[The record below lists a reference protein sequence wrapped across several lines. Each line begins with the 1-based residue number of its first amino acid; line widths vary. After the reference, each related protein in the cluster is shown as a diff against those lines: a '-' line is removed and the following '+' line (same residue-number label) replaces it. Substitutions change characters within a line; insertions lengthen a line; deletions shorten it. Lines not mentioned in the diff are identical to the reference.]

1 MRILFCFLL
10 LFSLAFSSRLTVA
23 VAANASYAME
33 EIKTAFLKSH
43 PDTEFRIVVGSSGKL
58 TAQIRHGAPY
68 DLFLSA
74 DMDYPASLHRA
85 GLAPEPP
92 RVYALGALALM
103 SVEPRELKGGLALLA
118 DPFLRRIA
126 LPNPRTAPYGRAA
139 MEALKKSGLY
149 PKVRDRLIF
158 GESVAQTVAYT
169 LTAAEVGIVARSVL
183 YSPRFADYREG
194 RRWIGIPPDLYT
206 PIRQGAL
213 LLRRVAEN
221 ESAREFYDF
230 LFGTEARE
238 IFHRYGYLLP

>member
-1 MRILFCFLL
+1 MRILLSFLL
-10 LFSLAFSSRLTVA
+10 LLSLALPSPLTVA

-33 EIKTAFLKSH
+33 ELRAAFLKSH
-43 PDTEFRIVVGSSGKL
+43 PDTKIRIVVGSSGKL

-74 DMDYPASLHRA
+74 DMDYPASLYRQ

-103 SVEPRELKGGLALLA
+103 SVEPRELKKGLAVLA
-118 DPFLRRIA
+118 DPSLRRIA

-149 PKVRDRLIF
+149 PKVRERLIF
-158 GESVAQTVAYT
+158 GESVSQTVAYT
-169 LTAAEVGIVARSVL
+169 LTAADIGIVARSVL
-183 YSPRFADYREG
+183 RSPRFADYREG
-194 RRWIGIPPDLYT
+194 RRWIGISPDLYT

-213 LLRRVAEN
+213 LLRRGAEN
-221 ESAREFYDF
+221 ETAREFYAF
-230 LFGTEARE
+230 LFGAEARE
-238 IFHRYGYLLP
+238 IFRRYGYLLP